1 MTKSFKETKAAERV
15 RGCIESLEFEYA
27 FVFYSSF
34 KEVKDV
40 RFHALRK
47 AYCDAR
53 KALAEYVG
61 VEE

>member
-1 MTKSFKETKAAERV
+1 MSKPFKETKAAERV
-15 RGCIESLEFEYA
+15 RDCVESEGFDYA
-27 FVFYSSF
+27 FAFYSSF